1 MSRSPLAEIN
11 CQILRWAR
19 ETAGLDI
26 EDAASKIG
34 TSPGRLEAWES
45 GDSYPT
51 VKRLRQLAKA
61 YMRPIGL
68 FFLSELPDEPE
79 RIRDFRKLAEV
90 PEEEMS
96 SALRFE
102 IRLAAERRDEAMELA
117 SDLGEESKKIAYP
130 VNLRDDPDQVALRL
144 RNQLA
149 VSTSQ
154 QASWATKWEAF
165 SSWRSAVESLG
176 ILVFQ
181 TGVFRNLIVDPMEAR
196 GFSISEQPFPVIVVN
211 GKDHA
216 SAKCF
221 TLIHEL
227 VHVLLHEGGICDLHD
242 PFTVSSHSDRAEV
255 FCNRVAGALLVPAE
269 AIMSDEVVRRH
280 GDDPVWSD
288 IELGQLSRKF
298 WVSWEVVLRRLLI
311 LGRTTREYYQDW
323 RERSRDRFPGHD
335 DGSENP
341 RIPTHTR
348 VVIRNGKLFPTLV
361 LRALRENIITMYEAS
376 DMLQA
381 GPDRLMDIENAV
393 H

>member
-11 CQILRWAR
+11 CQILRWTR

-34 TSPGRLEAWES
+34 TSPERLEEWEN

-68 FFLSELPDEPE
+68 FFLPELPDEPE
-79 RIRDFRKLAEV
+79 KIRDFRKIAEV

-102 IRLAAERRDEAMELA
+102 IRLASERRDEAIELT
-117 SDLGEESKKIAYP
+117 SDLGEEFKSITYHI
-130 VNLRDDPDQVALRL
+130 NLRDDPDDVALQL
-144 RNQLA
+144 RNQLGI
-149 VSTSQ
+149 STSD
-154 QASWATKWEAF
+154 QAAWATKWEAF

-176 ILVFQ
+176 VLVFQ
-181 TGVFRNLIVDPMEAR
+181 TGVLRNLIVDPMEAR

-211 GKDHA
+211 GKDHP

-227 VHVLLHEGGICDLHD
+227 VHVLLREGGICDLHD
-242 PFTVSSHSDRAEV
+242 PFSVSSHSDRAEV
-255 FCNRVAGALLVPAE
+255 FCNRVAGALLVPAK
-269 AIMSDEVVRRH
+269 AIVSDEVVRRH

-288 IELGQLSRKF
+288 IELGQLARKF
-298 WVSWEVVLRRLLI
+298 WVSWEAILRRLLI
-311 LGRTTREYYQDW
+311 LGRTTREYYQEW
-323 RERSRDRFPGHD
+323 RRQSRDRFPGRD
-335 DGSENP
+335 DGSESP

-348 VVIRNGKLFPTLV
+348 VIIRNGKLFPSLV
-361 LRALRENIITMYEAS
+361 LRALRENVITMSEAS
-376 DMLQA
+376 DVLQA
-381 GPDRLMDIENAV
+381 GPDRLADIENAV